1 MPTALDPT
9 IDERLRALHRR
20 WRRLVLLRGTAALLA
35 ALGGGALLLALVDR
49 LVVTADGWR
58 LGSGLALYAL
68 ALFAGWWWGG
78 RFLLQHP
85 DARRLAQLAERADP
99 QLREQLLPAVELA
112 QAGERWDSPVFR
124 QLTQQSAAAQFATVP
139 DERVLPR
146 RLVIGWLVACAGAL
160 AVCAALMLT
169 PGWRFSRTFLRVT
182 APLADV
188 ERVSRVQVTW
198 LAPTAPDLTLPRGDS
213 LPVTI
218 SVSDPTLTTA
228 VLEVFRAGRL
238 DERQRMMAAEDGRF
252 TGTILADEPRL
263 EFRVR
268 AGDALTRRH
277 TITTHARPEVQSF
290 TRRYTYPA
298 YTGLPAREERGE
310 DGHIAALTGTQV
322 RLEIESDQ
330 ALREAALEIL
340 GGSAPAVVRLER
352 VNERR
357 YGLAFA
363 LNASGTYRVRVIAA
377 ATGIENN
384 FSPEYELRAE
394 PDLNPR
400 IDLLEPGKDLLLPPD
415 ETVTLVGA
423 AEDDFGLART
433 ALAARVN
440 DGEWREIASAP
451 ATNRTATAR
460 HALAL
465 DTLELKAG
473 DVVNARLLAEDLKGN
488 RSETPAVT
496 IKVHSAGLDTARL
509 SALEARN
516 ELQKRLAELA
526 SLARTLTVTNTAA
539 RAALAE
545 RLAELLPVVE
555 ATRNSVGALL
565 PQARAGRDAATLA
578 LTGNLLASLE
588 QSLLPRAQ
596 VEAEPANTN
605 APVALPQ
612 LRRLAESLEREG
624 ASLLIAEQL
633 DVASE
638 TLQDLA
644 NTAARAARR
653 ATNDPAVATRALGA
667 FGREAKAVE
676 DRWQALQGA
685 LPKSAAGRIANAA
698 RSLASARGD
707 VERSRKLES
716 ATKGL
721 TAAANELRTAR
732 VDASRDAEQ
741 AWKRLQNAGGAPDA
755 LFTEVVT
762 LIERGAPAG
771 GPQQKQAWSALERWV
786 EAQAK
791 LDEARADADSEF
803 VADLGRLQSAL
814 ETLQSDGPADRATL
828 IATLREMAAAH
839 GNLVAAREFAGLLG
853 GLRATANEERWELAS
868 LLTMTARPRD
878 WRWAKAWLDAPP
890 DAWKSG
896 PGGEALVAQLRKA
909 AASEPAQA
917 IHREMEQRLTRG
929 TTAASKHAELEA
941 LIELIEAAGQPLLS
955 AAGKAREV
963 IQAAAPAMSERL
975 KKLASASKALEARSA
990 DDVLR
995 DEQQNAS
1002 PEIREEMGRLLSAQ
1016 EQFIEK
1022 VDRMREA
1029 LRREANAQ
1037 NLMSADGRERARDA
1051 DVADEMLR
1059 EPPRNAAE
1067 ALREAVSAKD
1077 QRATTK
1083 GLDQANAEQKSTT
1096 KALQELAQHWQQMES
1111 GGDLAKSR
1119 AALRDA
1125 EAKLGLK
1132 DKLDERYARAA
1143 QTAETA
1149 EMTPE
1154 DQLAALEKELTANE
1168 EMRAELSKI
1177 AREAF
1182 EEGAK
1187 ALQLAAKDESALADR
1202 LGMAAARR
1210 LNQLESAEGART
1222 KLREALKEFATKELP
1237 ATERAAKELGEPVA
1251 AKMGEAA
1258 PRVNAASAIEGE
1270 DAKAAQTVARRL
1282 EEARSSL
1289 QEAAK
1294 AAGAAASSA
1303 GNTEAAKA
1311 AQAKVQ
1317 QAQQRVAQL
1326 AQQAQQAAGAA
1337 QQGEDAAARALGEAD
1352 KSQSSVDDR
1361 AVAAADTIQ
1370 RGTRHEARLNPAK
1383 SYEMLNVGLTVDGLA
1398 RATLPEAHREI
1409 AAAADPGAAETTAR
1423 EAKEAIDAGARV
1435 VMNALGQGGDDGKQQ
1450 QKGSSDPNAKKQ
1462 AQAKARALDQLDS
1475 QMNQGKQ
1482 QSSKSQKSDSQ
1493 KASKMMSQAQ
1503 QDATRSERNQPP
1515 SDAEAQSAEGYYSAA
1530 GKASGALP
1538 QLQGTQNNDWG
1549 KLRAQMARDLNDGR
1563 RDGQGGEYRAMIDAY
1578 FRVIAEQARKANP

>member
-1 MPTALDPT
+1 MSPALDPT

-20 WRRLVLLRGTAALLA
+20 WRRLVLVRGGAALLA

-78 RFLLQHP
+78 RFLLQRP

-146 RLVIGWLVACAGAL
+146 RLVIGWLVACAGAV
-160 AVCAALMLT
+160 AVCAGLVLA
-169 PGWRFSRTFLRVT
+169 PGWRFDRTFLRVT

-198 LAPTAPDLTLPRGDS
+198 LAPTTADLTLPRGDS

-277 TITTHARPEVQSF
+277 RVVTHARPEVKTF

-340 GGSAPAVVRLER
+340 GGSAPAIVRLER

-357 YGLAFA
+357 YGLAFP

-415 ETVTLVGA
+415 ETVTLVGT

-509 SALEARN
+509 AALEARG

-526 SLARTLTVTNTAA
+526 SLTRTLTLTNAEA
-539 RAALAE
+539 RAALAG
-545 RLAELLPVVE
+545 RVAELFPVVE
-555 ATRNSVGALL
+555 AARGTVAALL
-565 PQARAGRDAATLA
+565 PEARAGRDAASLA
-578 LTGNLLASLE
+578 LTGNLLATLE
-588 QSLLPRAQ
+588 LTLLPRAQ
-596 VEAEPANTN
+596 IEAEPANTN
-605 APVALPQ
+605 APAALPQ
-612 LRRLAESLEREG
+612 LRRLAESLERDN

-633 DVASE
+633 DVAAE

-653 ATNDPAVATRALGA
+653 ATNDPAAAPRALAA
-667 FGREAKAVE
+667 FSREAKGIE
-676 DRWQALQGA
+676 ERWKQLQTA
-685 LPKSAAGRIANAA
+685 LPKQSAGRVASAA
-698 RSLASARGD
+698 RSLASTRAEL
-707 VERSRKLES
+707 ERSRKLD
-716 ATKGL
+716 TVMKGL
-721 TAAANELRTAR
+721 AAVATELRAAR

-741 AWKRLQNAGGAPDA
+741 AWKRLQTAGGPVDA
-755 LFTEVVT
+755 AFTELIA

-803 VADLGRLQSAL
+803 VADLGRLHAAL
-814 ETLQSDGPADRATL
+814 ETLQADGPSDRATL

-839 GNLVAAREFAGLLG
+839 GQLVAAREFAGLLG

-868 LLTMTARPRD
+868 LLTMTVRPRD
-878 WRWAKAWLDAPP
+878 WRWAKAWLDSPP

-909 AASEPAQA
+909 AASEPAQVV
-917 IHREMEQRLTRG
+917 HREMESRLTRG
-929 TTAASKHAELEA
+929 ATASSRHAELIA
-941 LIELIEAAGQPLLS
+941 LLELIEAAGQPLLS

-990 DDVLR
+990 DEVLR
-995 DEQQNAS
+995 DEQQVAS

-1016 EQFIEK
+1016 EQFVEK

-1037 NLMSADGRERARDA
+1037 DLMAAAGRERARDA

-1059 EPPRNAAE
+1059 EPPRKAAE

-1077 QRATTK
+1077 QPTTTK
-1083 GLDQANAEQKSTT
+1083 SLDQANAEQKSTT
-1096 KALQELAQHWQQMES
+1096 KALRELAQHWQQLEQ

-1119 AALRDA
+1119 VALRDA

-1132 DKLDERYARAA
+1132 DKLDERYAQAGK
-1143 QTAETA
+1143 TAEMA

-1154 DQLAALEKELTANE
+1154 EQLAALEKELTANE
-1168 EMRAELSKI
+1168 DMRAELSKI

-1202 LGMAAARR
+1202 LGTSAARR
-1210 LNQLESAEGART
+1210 LNQLESAQGART
-1222 KLREALKEFATKELP
+1222 KLAEALREFAKKELP
-1237 ATERAAKELGEPVA
+1237 AAERAAKELGEPVA
-1251 AKMGEAA
+1251 AKVGEVA
-1258 PRVNAASAIEGE
+1258 PRVNAASAIEGD
-1270 DAKAAQTVARRL
+1270 DAQAAQTVARRL
-1282 EEARSSL
+1282 EEARANL

-1294 AAGAAASSA
+1294 AAGAAAGSA
-1303 GNTEAAKA
+1303 GNSDAAKA
-1311 AQAKVQ
+1311 ALARIQ
-1317 QAQQRVAQL
+1317 QAQQRVAQF
-1326 AQQAQQAAGAA
+1326 AQQAQQAASAL
-1337 QQGEDAAARALGEAD
+1337 QQAEDASARALSDAD
-1352 KSQSSVDDR
+1352 R
-1361 AVAAADTIQ
+1361 
-1370 RGTRHEARLNPAK
+1370 TRHEARLNPAK

-1398 RATLPEAHREI
+1398 RATLPDAHREI
-1409 AAAADPGAAETTAR
+1409 MAAADPGAAETTAR
-1423 EAKEAIDAGARV
+1423 EAKEAIDASARV
-1435 VMNALGQGGDDGKQQ
+1435 VMNALGQGGDEGKQQ
-1450 QKGSSDPNAKKQ
+1450 QKGPSDPNAKKQ

-1475 QMNQGKQ
+1475 QMNQGQQKGSQPQKADAKQ
-1482 QSSKSQKSDSQ
+1482 
-1493 KASKMMSQAQ
+1493 ASKMMSQAQ
-1503 QDATRSERNQPP
+1503 QDATRAERNQPP

-1530 GKASGALP
+1530 GKAAGALP
-1538 QLQGTQNNDWG
+1538 QLQGAQNNDWG

-1563 RDGQGGEYRAMIDAY
+1563 RDAQGGEYRAMIDAY
-1578 FRVIAEQARKANP
+1578 FRVIAEQARKAER

>member
-1 MPTALDPT
+1 MPATLDPT

-20 WRRLVLLRGTAALLA
+20 WRRLVLLRGGAALLA
-35 ALGGGALLLALVDR
+35 ALGGGALLLVLVDR

-68 ALFAGWWWGG
+68 PLFAGWWWGG
-78 RFLLQHP
+78 RFLLQRP

-124 QLTQQSAAAQFATVP
+124 QLTQQAAAAQFATVP

-146 RLVIGWLVACAGAL
+146 RLVIGWLVACAVAL
-160 AVCAALMLT
+160 AACASLILT

-188 ERVSRVQVTW
+188 ERVSRVQVSW
-198 LAPTAPDLTLPRGDS
+198 LAPTTPDLTLPRGDS

-238 DERQRMMAAEDGRF
+238 DERQRMMAGEDGRF
-252 TGTILADEPRL
+252 TGTILADEPHL

-277 TITTHARPEVQSF
+277 TITTHARPEVKSF
-290 TRRYTYPA
+290 TKRYTFPA

-330 ALREAALEIL
+330 PLREAALEIL

-357 YGLAFA
+357 FA
-363 LNASGTYRVRVIAA
+363 IEFPLNASGTYRARVISA

-433 ALAARVN
+433 ALEARMN
-440 DGEWREIASAP
+440 DGEWRELAAAP

-460 HALAL
+460 HALPL

-473 DVVNARLLAEDLKGN
+473 DVVGARLLAEDLKGN

-509 SALEARN
+509 SALEARG

-526 SLARTLTVTNTAA
+526 SLARTLTLTNAEG
-539 RAALAE
+539 RAALAG
-545 RLAELLPVVE
+545 RVAELFPVVE
-555 ATRNSVGALL
+555 AARGTLAALL
-565 PQARAGRDAATLA
+565 PQARAGRDAASLA
-578 LTGNLLASLE
+578 QTGNLLASLE
-588 QSLLPRAQ
+588 HTLLPRAQ
-596 VEAEPANTN
+596 AEAEPANTN
-605 APVALPQ
+605 ALDALPH
-612 LRRLAESLEREG
+612 LRRLAEALAREH
-624 ASLLIAEQL
+624 ASLLAAEQL
-633 DVASE
+633 DVAAE

-653 ATNDPAVATRALGA
+653 ATNDPAAATRALGA
-667 FGREAKAVE
+667 FNREAKGIE
-676 DRWQALQGA
+676 ERWKQLQSA
-685 LPKSAAGRIANAA
+685 LPKPAAGRVANAT
-698 RSLASARGD
+698 RSLAAARGD

-716 ATKGL
+716 AAKGL
-721 TAAANELRTAR
+721 TAAATELRAAR

-741 AWKRLQNAGGAPDA
+741 AWKRLQTAGGPLDAPFTELVALIEGGAPA
-755 LFTEVVT
+755 S
-762 LIERGAPAG
+762 
-771 GPQQKQAWSALERWV
+771 GPQQKLAWSALAQWV
-786 EAQAK
+786 EAQAQ

-803 VADLGRLQSAL
+803 VADLGRLHAAL
-814 ETLQSDGPADRATL
+814 ETLQTDGPSDRATL
-828 IATLREMAAAH
+828 LAKLRELSAAH
-839 GNLVAAREFAGLLG
+839 GGLVAAREFTGLLG
-853 GLRATANEERWELAS
+853 DLRATANEERWELAS

-878 WRWAKAWLDAPP
+878 WRWAKGWLDTPP
-890 DAWKSG
+890 DTWKAG
-896 PGGEALVAQLRKA
+896 VGGDTLVAQLRKA

-917 IHREMEQRLTRG
+917 VQREMESRLARG
-929 TTAASKHAELEA
+929 AAPTAKHAELAA

-955 AAGKAREV
+955 AAGSAREV
-963 IQAAAPAMSERL
+963 IQAAAPPMSERL
-975 KKLASASKALEARSA
+975 QKLAAASKALEARSA

-1016 EQFIEK
+1016 EQFVEK

-1037 NLMSADGRERARDA
+1037 DLSSAAGRERARDA

-1059 EPPRNAAE
+1059 EPPRKAAE

-1077 QRATTK
+1077 QPTTTTS
-1083 GLDQANAEQKSTT
+1083 LDQANAEQKSTT
-1096 KALQELAQHWQQMES
+1096 KALKELAQHWQQMEG

-1132 DKLDERYARAA
+1132 DKLDERYARAE
-1143 QTAETA
+1143 QTAEMA

-1154 DQLAALEKELTANE
+1154 EQLAALEKELVANQD
-1168 EMRAELSKI
+1168 MRAELSQI

-1202 LGMAAARR
+1202 LGTSAARR
-1210 LNQLESAEGART
+1210 LTQLESAQGART
-1222 KLREALKEFATKELP
+1222 KLAEALREFTKKELP
-1237 ATERAAKELGEPVA
+1237 AAERAAKELGEPVA
-1251 AKMGEAA
+1251 GKVAEAA
-1258 PRVNAASAIEGE
+1258 PRVNAAAAIEGDE
-1270 DAKAAQTVARRL
+1270 AQAAQTVARRL

-1303 GNTEAAKA
+1303 GNTEPARA
-1311 AQAKVQ
+1311 AQQKVQ
-1317 QAQQRVAQL
+1317 QAQQRVVQL
-1326 AQQAQQAAGAA
+1326 AQQAKQAADAL
-1337 QQGEDAAARALGEAD
+1337 QQTADAGARALTDAG
-1352 KSQSSVDDR
+1352 KSQTAVDDR
-1361 AVAAADTIQ
+1361 AVEAANAVQ

-1409 AAAADPGAAETTAR
+1409 MAAADPGAAETTAR
-1423 EAKEAIDAGARV
+1423 EVKEAIDASARV
-1435 VMNALGQGGDDGKQQ
+1435 VLNALGQGGEQGQQQ
-1450 QKGSSDPNAKKQ
+1450 QKGANDPNAKKQ

-1475 QMNQGKQ
+1475 QMNQGQ
-1482 QSSKSQKSDSQ
+1482 QKGSQQQKSDSKQ
-1493 KASKMMSQAQ
+1493 ASKMMSQAQ
-1503 QDATRSERNQPP
+1503 QDATRAERNQPP

-1538 QLQGTQNNDWG
+1538 QLQGAQNSDWG

-1563 RDGQGGEYRAMIDAY
+1563 RDSQGGEYRAMIDTY
-1578 FRVIAEQARKANP
+1578 FRVIAEQARKAER